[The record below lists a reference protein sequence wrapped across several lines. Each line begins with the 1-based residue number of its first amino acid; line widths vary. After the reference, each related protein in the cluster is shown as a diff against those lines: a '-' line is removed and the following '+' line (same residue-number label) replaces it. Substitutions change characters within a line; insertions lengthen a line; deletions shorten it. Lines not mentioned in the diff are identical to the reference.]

1 MVGVMNTMRRT
12 ALWALCLALT
22 ALAAGCPQRNYK
34 TDADKQA
41 YDILDAQWDPS
52 FGSKANYRVSDVPS
66 SPNDLTIDRYA
77 PIPGVLTLPRA
88 VAVATANNREYQTQ
102 KELLYTTALH
112 QRLVRHGYETQLFGG
127 GSLLYSNDG
136 TDEAVQA
143 EANVGFNR
151 LLASGALIS
160 TRVGIQWVDVLLGQ
174 GDHGFASVFGATVSQ
189 PLLRGSDRMV
199 ILEPL
204 TQAKRDTLYQIR
216 SFNRFRKTFVVSVI
230 TQYYEV
236 LEQRELAR
244 NGEDFHNSLVTLRD
258 RVEKLVD
265 AGRLPSEEWDRLKQE
280 VFRARDRWIL
290 AERESER
297 FLDAFKITLGVPPT
311 SEFELDRGSFA
322 ALRSGGIPQPDFA
335 VSEAIETGLSR
346 RLDLINQADR
356 VLDAQRGVRVAT
368 DALRTGL
375 DVVGSVDVSSRGK
388 GAVTAG
394 PVLDLPLDRVP
405 EQVAYRSALI
415 LLNQRQRDYDQAADT
430 VRLEVREAH
439 RKLLETA
446 ERFVVLTKG
455 LELAQERVGKS
466 YLLMDYG
473 RVSSRRVLD
482 ALQHLNDA
490 RNEMADALTDY
501 AVATLNFYRDTDVMQ
516 VRPDGMW
523 EIGKAPMPVARTA
536 PSTEKIPPIR

>member
-1 MVGVMNTMRRT
+1 MNTIVRT
-12 ALWALCLALT
+12 VLLAMSLAFAALV
-22 ALAAGCPQRNYK
+22 AGCPPHNYK
-34 TDADKQA
+34 ADADKRA
-41 YDILDAQWDPS
+41 YDIIDAQWDPS
-52 FGSKANYRVSDVPS
+52 FGSKANYRVSDVPP
-66 SPNDLTIDRYA
+66 SPNDVRIDRYA
-77 PIPGVLTLPRA
+77 PIPSVLTLSRA
-88 VAVATANNREYQTQ
+88 VAIATANNREYQNQ
-102 KELLYTTALH
+102 KELLFTTALN

-127 GSLLYSNDG
+127 GSLLYSHDG
-136 TDEAVQA
+136 DEEAVQA

-160 TRVGIQWVDVLLGQ
+160 TRVGVQWVDVLLGQ
-174 GDHGFASVFGATVSQ
+174 GDHGFASVFGASVSQ

-216 SFNRFRKTFVVSVI
+216 SFNRFRKTLVVSVI

-236 LEQRELAR
+236 LEQWEYAR
-244 NGEDFHNSLVTLRD
+244 DGEDFHNSLVTLRD

-280 VFRARDRWIL
+280 VLRARDRWIQ
-290 AERESER
+290 AQNDYER

-311 SEFELDRGSFA
+311 MEFELDKGAFD
-322 ALRSGGIPQPDFA
+322 ALESGGIPQPDFS
-335 VSEAIETGLSR
+335 VSEAIETALSR
-346 RLDLINQADR
+346 RLDLINQADM
-356 VLDAQRGVRVAT
+356 VLDAQRGVYVAK

-375 DVVGSVDVSSRGK
+375 DVVGSVDVDSHGR

-394 PVLDLPLDRVP
+394 PVVDLPLDRVP
-405 EQVAYRSALI
+405 EQVAYRNALT
-415 LLNQRQRDYDQAADT
+415 LLNRRQRDYDQVADT
-430 VRLEVREAH
+430 VRLEVRDAH
-439 RKLLETA
+439 RKLLEAA
-446 ERFVVLTKG
+446 ERFTVLTNG
-455 LELAQERVGKS
+455 LELAQERVSKN

-501 AVATLNFYRDTDVMQ
+501 AIATLNFYRDTDVMQ

-523 EIGKAPMPVARTA
+523 EVGSRSLPVARTT
-536 PSTEKIPPIR
+536 PSTEKTMPPAK